1 MNKVYNFSPGPSK
14 INEGVIKEVKKSI
27 ENYKDTGKSILEIS
41 HRSKDFEEILDS
53 INQNFQSLFGLPNNF
68 KILLIQGGA
77 TFQNSLIPFNIGLEN
92 SIGCL
97 VNGTW
102 GQKTYEDF
110 SKINNET
117 VLFDANKLSLDK
129 YLANDFN
136 GFNKVNYLHITSN
149 ETIEGVQLKNF
160 NKINHDKLIID
171 MSSDFG
177 SYKFDFENI
186 NYIYAGAQK
195 NMGIPGVTVCI
206 VKDSFLTDDKNSSYL
221 NLKKLTNAG
230 SVLNTP
236 PTFSIYV
243 LKLVT
248 EWMIKSGGIEYFE
261 EKSKRQSNL
270 LYDFI
275 DNNSSQVN
283 CKVEKTYRS
292 NSNVVFSFN
301 KEVDNDNFIK
311 LSSENGIIGVNGHR
325 SVGGIRVSL
334 FNSVDDD
341 MFEYFMNFF
350 KQFLIE
356 NK

>member
-27 ENYKDTGKSILEIS
+27 ENYKDSGKSILEIS
-41 HRSKDFEEILDS
+41 HRSKDFEEILDG
-53 INQNFQSLFGLPNNF
+53 INQNFQNLFELPNDF
-68 KILLIQGGA
+68 KILLLQGGA

-117 VLFDANKLSLDK
+117 VLFDANKEPLDTF
-129 YLANDFN
+129 LDNNFN
-136 GFNKVNYLHITSN
+136 GFNKVDYLHITSN
-149 ETIEGVQLKNF
+149 ETIEGVQLKSF
-160 NKINHDKLIID
+160 NKINHNKLIID

-177 SYKFDFENI
+177 SYKFDFDNI

-206 VKDSFLTDDKNSSYL
+206 VKDSFLTDDENPNYL

-248 EWMIKSGGIEYFE
+248 EWMIKCGGLGYFE
-261 EKSKRQSNL
+261 EKSKRQSKL

-275 DNNSSQVN
+275 DSNSSQVN
-283 CKVEKTYRS
+283 CKVQKTYRS

-301 KEVDNDNFIK
+301 KNADNENFIK

-334 FNSVDDD
+334 FNSVDDE

-350 KQFLIE
+350 KQFLKE

>member
-27 ENYKDTGKSILEIS
+27 ENYKDSGKSILEIS
-41 HRSKDFEEILDS
+41 HRSKDFEEILDG
-53 INQNFQSLFGLPNNF
+53 INQNFQNLFELPNDF
-68 KILLIQGGA
+68 KILLLQGGA
-77 TFQNSLIPFNIGLEN
+77 TFQNSLIPFNIGLQN

-117 VLFDANKLSLDK
+117 VLFDANKEPLDTF
-129 YLANDFN
+129 LDNNFN
-136 GFNKVNYLHITSN
+136 GFNKVDYLHITSN
-149 ETIEGVQLKNF
+149 ETIEGVQLKSF
-160 NKINHDKLIID
+160 NKINHNKLIID

-177 SYKFDFENI
+177 SYKFDFDNI

-206 VKDSFLTDDKNSSYL
+206 VKDSFLTDDENPNYL

-248 EWMIKSGGIEYFE
+248 EWMIKCGGLGYFE
-261 EKSKRQSNL
+261 EKSKRQSKL

-275 DNNSSQVN
+275 DNNSLQVN
-283 CKVEKTYRS
+283 CKVQKTYRS
-292 NSNVVFSFN
+292 NSNVVFSFT
-301 KEVDNDNFIK
+301 K
-311 LSSENGIIGVNGHR
+311 
-325 SVGGIRVSL
+325 
-334 FNSVDDD
+334 NS
-341 MFEYFMNFF
+341 
-350 KQFLIE
+350 
-356 NK
+356 

>member
-27 ENYKDTGKSILEIS
+27 ENYKDSGKSILEIS
-41 HRSKDFEEILDS
+41 HRSKDFEEILDG
-53 INQNFQSLFGLPNNF
+53 INQNFQNLFELPNDF
-68 KILLIQGGA
+68 KILLLQGGA

-117 VLFDANKLSLDK
+117 VLFDANKLPLDTF
-129 YLANDFN
+129 LDNNFN
-136 GFNKVNYLHITSN
+136 GFNKVDYLHITSN
-149 ETIEGVQLKNF
+149 ETIEGVQLKSF
-160 NKINHDKLIID
+160 NKINHNKLIID

-177 SYKFDFENI
+177 SYKFDFDNI

-206 VKDSFLTDDKNSSYL
+206 VKDSFLTDDENPNYL

-248 EWMIKSGGIEYFE
+248 EWMIKCGGLGYFE
-261 EKSKRQSNL
+261 EKSKRQSKL

-283 CKVEKTYRS
+283 CKVQKTYRS
-292 NSNVVFSFN
+292 NSNVVFSFTKN
-301 KEVDNDNFIK
+301 SDNENFIK

-334 FNSVDDD
+334 FNSVDDE

-350 KQFLIE
+350 KQFLME

>member
-27 ENYKDTGKSILEIS
+27 ENYKDSGKSILEIS
-41 HRSKDFEEILDS
+41 HRSKEFEEILDG
-53 INQNFQSLFGLPNNF
+53 INQNFQNLFELPNDF
-68 KILLIQGGA
+68 KILLLQGGA

-117 VLFDANKLSLDK
+117 VLFDANKLPLDTF
-129 YLANDFN
+129 LDNDFN
-136 GFNKVNYLHITSN
+136 GFNKVDYLHITSN
-149 ETIEGVQLKNF
+149 ETIEGVQLKSF
-160 NKINHDKLIID
+160 NKINHNKLIID

-177 SYKFDFENI
+177 SYKFDFDNI

-206 VKDSFLTDDKNSSYL
+206 VKDSFLTDDENPNYL

-248 EWMIKSGGIEYFE
+248 EWMIKCGGLGYFE
-261 EKSKRQSNL
+261 EKSKRQSKL

-283 CKVEKTYRS
+283 CKVQKTYRS
-292 NSNVVFSFN
+292 NSNVVFSFTKN
-301 KEVDNDNFIK
+301 SDNENFIK

-334 FNSVDDD
+334 FNSVDDE

-350 KQFLIE
+350 KQFLME